1 MPLKTLKPRLA
12 TLDTRR
18 VSTFTLHQQRGLST
32 ARWQRTR
39 ARILTRDNGVCVCED
54 CRQAGRLRAAHEVDH
69 IVPVWAGGSEDDS
82 NLQSINRECHNLKTA
97 REAKR
102 RAGGM

>member
-1 MPLKTLKPRLA
+1 M
-12 TLDTRR
+12 
-18 VSTFTLHQQRGLST
+18 
-32 ARWQRTR
+32 
-39 ARILTRDNGVCVCED
+39 
-54 CRQAGRLRAAHEVDH
+54 
-69 IVPVWAGGSEDDS
+69 PVWAGGSEDDS